1 MSLRERHEWKED
13 LPPAASVKAVRR
25 KLGAQQRFR
34 ARVLEG
40 TGKRWLVELE
50 DGQLWECAV
59 AGAVELEE
67 ESPTL
72 VAVGD
77 FVECVPRQGTGVSGL
92 PQGLIVRRE
101 VRRTKLSRYRRR
113 EGKEQVVVSNVDQLA
128 ILLAAAEPR
137 YDRFLI
143 DRYLIAAEKGE
154 LAPLLCINKVD
165 LGDAEQIRAD
175 LRFYAEV
182 LGVPVL
188 LLSARTGEG
197 LEGFRTLLA
206 GKATVLSGPS
216 GVGKSTLT
224 NLLVGEEVQRIGEI
238 SLKLGQ
244 GRHVTTMAR
253 MFRLPQGG
261 YIVDTPGIRDL
272 SIWELTRAELAGYFH
287 EFDDWAQECRY
298 QPCSHIHEPECA
310 VRRAVQEGRLDR
322 QRYENYCRLWMSLP
336 EHAYQWRGRVR

>member
-1 MSLRERHEWKED
+1 MSPRERHEWEEE
-13 LPPAASVKAVRR
+13 LSPAVSVKAVRR

-50 DGQLWECAV
+50 DGRLWECAV

-77 FVECVPRQGTGVSGL
+77 LVECVPRQGTGVSGL

-101 VRRTKLSRYRRR
+101 ARRTKLARYRRR

-154 LAPLLCINKVD
+154 LAPLLCINKID

-182 LGVPVL
+182 LGIPVL
-188 LLSARTGEG
+188 LLSAQTGEG
-197 LEGFRTLLA
+197 LEEFRSLLA
-206 GKATVLSGPS
+206 GQGNGAVGSLRRWEVHPDEPPGRGRGATHRGDQPQA
-216 GVGKSTLT
+216 GAGAPCDDD
-224 NLLVGEEVQRIGEI
+224 GA
-238 SLKLGQ
+238 
-244 GRHVTTMAR
+244 HVPAS
-253 MFRLPQGG
+253 P
-261 YIVDTPGIRDL
+261 
-272 SIWELTRAELAGYFH
+272 
-287 EFDDWAQECRY
+287 
-298 QPCSHIHEPECA
+298 
-310 VRRAVQEGRLDR
+310 GRLHCGYAGHSRSDH
-322 QRYENYCRLWMSLP
+322 LGAHPGGAAGLLP
-336 EHAYQWRGRVR
+336 RIR

>member
-1 MSLRERHEWKED
+1 MD
-13 LPPAASVKAVRR
+13 GFGNAPLPEQWSWRR
-25 KLGAQQRFR
+25 RAQ
-34 ARVLEG
+34 
-40 TGKRWLVELE
+40 RWLPSAISSNAYRAKE
-50 DGQLWECAV
+50 
-59 AGAVELEE
+59 
-67 ESPTL
+67 
-72 VAVGD
+72 
-77 FVECVPRQGTGVSGL
+77 RGVSGL

-101 VRRTKLSRYRRR
+101 ARRTKLARYRRR

-154 LAPLLCINKVD
+154 LAPLLCINKID

-182 LGVPVL
+182 LGIPVL
-188 LLSARTGEG
+188 LLSAQTGEG
-197 LEGFRTLLA
+197 LEEFRSLLA

-261 YIVDTPGIRDL
+261 YIVDTPGHSRSDHLGAHPGGAAGLLPRIR
-272 SIWELTRAELAGYFH
+272 
-287 EFDDWAQECRY
+287 
-298 QPCSHIHEPECA
+298 
-310 VRRAVQEGRLDR
+310 
-322 QRYENYCRLWMSLP
+322 
-336 EHAYQWRGRVR
+336 